1 MSLSFLDWMVGL
13 LLLMGVLVWVL
24 VWFMLMMLLLWVLVW
39 VLLRHRLS
47 RGPL

>member
-13 LLLMGVLVWVL
+13 LLLMRVLVWVL

>member
-13 LLLMGVLVWVL
+13 LLLM
-24 VWFMLMMLLLWVLVW
+24 W
-39 VLLRHRLS
+39 VLLLMLLVSHQLHRLRLS

>member
-13 LLLMGVLVWVL
+13 LLLM
-24 VWFMLMMLLLWVLVW
+24 W
-39 VLLRHRLS
+39 VLLLMLLISYQLHRLRLN